1 MNLPPRVRRL
11 LGCWRRC
18 ACEAIGIRRY
28 SRPALDG
35 LDWQLEQYVDFD
47 GGFFVEAGANDGV
60 MQSNTYYLE
69 RFRGWTGLLIE
80 GIPSLAKQC
89 RKNRP
94 RSTVVQAALVEAA
107 RPGDTVEMHY
117 AGLMSAVAGAMDGV
131 GDTDAH
137 VRHGLE
143 IQGIKNTYIVRVP
156 ARTLTDVIQQHR
168 PEGNIDLLSLD
179 VEGMETQVLRGLD
192 FSRYAPHFLCIEA
205 RRIEEIKAVLGDR
218 YVLRAVLADKG
229 SRQDLLFQSVI

>member
-1 MNLPPRVRRL
+1 MNLPPRFRRL
-11 LGCWRRC
+11 FRRWRRG

-60 MQSNTYYLE
+60 MYSNTYYLE
-69 RFRGWTGLLIE
+69 RFRGWRGLLIE
-80 GIPSLAKQC
+80 GIPELAKQC
-89 RKNRP
+89 QKNRP

-107 RPGDTVEMHY
+107 SPGDTVEMHY
-117 AGLMSAVAGAMDGV
+117 AGLMSAVTGAMDEAG
-131 GDTDAH
+131 GTEAH
-137 VRHGLE
+137 VRRGLE
-143 IQGIKNTYIVRVP
+143 IQGIKTTYVVRVP
-156 ARTLTDVIQQHR
+156 ARTLTDVIQQQH
-168 PEGNIDLLSLD
+168 PEGDIDLLSLD
-179 VEGMETQVLRGLD
+179 VEGMEAQVLRGLD
-192 FSRYAPHFLCIEA
+192 FSRYAPRFLCIEV

-229 SRQDLLFQSVI
+229 SRQDLLFQLVT